1 MINFNF
7 QNPAKIIF
15 GKGQIA
21 KVGQEIKAFK
31 ARNVLIVAG
40 GGSIKKNGIYEA
52 VVSSLKDSGI
62 SWKEIWGVKPNPRL
76 DKVRE
81 GAEICKQENIDFI
94 LAIGGGSVID
104 TAKAV
109 AIGAADTSKVSAE
122 SRVDTSAMAASDP
135 GKITAFSSNAGLL
148 EELEKQVREETG
160 KGGKILCAF
169 FSNGSFD
176 GIHRR
181 FSEDFK

>member
-40 GGSIKKNGIYEA
+40 GGSIKKNGSYEA

-62 SWKEIWGVKPNPRL
+62 SWKEIWGIKPNPRL

-104 TAKAV
+104 TAKGIGVAAV
-109 AIGAADTSKVSAE
+109 NDRDRSYI
-122 SRVDTSAMAASDP
+122 SR
-135 GKITAFSSNAGLL
+135 
-148 EELEKQVREETG
+148 LEKGETD
-160 KGGKILCAF
+160 LQL
-169 FSNGSFD
+169 SSFIRIAAAL
-176 GIHRR
+176 GIVLRL
-181 FSEDFK
+181 DVNLI

>member
-62 SWKEIWGVKPNPRL
+62 SWKEIWGIKPNPRL
-76 DKVRE
+76 DKVRD
-81 GAEICKQENIDFI
+81 GA
-94 LAIGGGSVID
+94 
-104 TAKAV
+104 
-109 AIGAADTSKVSAE
+109 
-122 SRVDTSAMAASDP
+122 
-135 GKITAFSSNAGLL
+135 
-148 EELEKQVREETG
+148 
-160 KGGKILCAF
+160 
-169 FSNGSFD
+169 
-176 GIHRR
+176 
-181 FSEDFK
+181 